1 MKTKEVLKMKEERK
15 RMHEINKIRAVMMIT
30 ADNINHE
37 FKRLNIES
45 DDIKKAADIIYD
57 EISSCILKQ
66 ASNLGGWEMRLNEER
81 EEHERR
87 T

>member
-1 MKTKEVLKMKEERK
+1 MTEERK
-15 RMHEINKIRAVMMIT
+15 RYLEVNKIRAVMMIT
-30 ADNINHE
+30 ADNLSNE
-37 FKRLNIES
+37 FKRLSIGS

-57 EISSCILKQ
+57 EIASCILKQ

-87 T
+87 KKENV